1 MNIFQSNL
9 GKLFTITLVFMPG
22 IALADFKSDIIESCT
37 NYQQGKDKSEINACK
52 LYIDG
57 FIDSSLL
64 SENAVIKPKA
74 MIEKDATQQS
84 EFLQRA
90 YRTRVLNLPTSLAIE
105 ASYQFCIPLEYDR
118 KLVASTVAKSLD
130 IAGLEDKPLKVL
142 LSESLMSNFP
152 CE

>member
-1 MNIFQSNL
+1 MNVFQN
-9 GKLFTITLVFMPG
+9 KLCRLITISVVMIPG

-64 SENAVIKPKA
+64 SEYAVSKPKA
-74 MIEKDATQQS
+74 MIKKDSYQQS

-90 YRTRVLNLPTSLAIE
+90 YSTRVITSPSSLSTPV
-105 ASYQFCIPLEYDR
+105 SYKFCIPLEYDR
-118 KLVASTVAKSLD
+118 KIVASTVAKSLD
-130 IAGLEDKPLKVL
+130 IASLEDEPLKVV
-142 LSESLMSNFP
+142 LSKSLTKNFP
-152 CE
+152 CK